1 MFFKHPA
8 FVDPEN
14 SDLKLWRY
22 IQRDKLFHL
31 LESSSLYF
39 CRADYFQEDD
49 VFEGSYPRLEYE
61 YQCKR
66 DDGKETSRR
75 LYEIASK
82 DTFINCWHL
91 SEYESLAM
99 WKLYAK
105 DEKGIAIQTNLIN
118 FKDSFEKSD
127 RHIYA
132 GKVDYIDYETDTFY
146 KESSHNYF
154 AMNAFSLFIHKR
166 KIYSYENEYRAICT
180 DSKGSQINGIHILV
194 NLNKLIHQIYLSPF
208 AAEKEYLEIE
218 SKLNELRIK
227 IPISFSSFKA
237 QPYF

>member
-8 FVDPEN
+8 FVDPNN
-14 SDLKLWRY
+14 SNLKLWRY
-22 IQRDKLFHL
+22 LQRDKLFDL
-31 LESSSLYF
+31 LESSNLYF
-39 CRADYFQEDD
+39 CRADHFQKEDI
-49 VFEGSYPRLEYE
+49 FEGSYPRLEYE

-66 DDGKETSRR
+66 DGGKETSRR
-75 LYEIASK
+75 FYEILSK

-105 DEKGIAIQTNLIN
+105 DKKGIAIQTNLAE
-118 FKDSFEKSD
+118 FKDAFENCD
-127 RHIYA
+127 RTIFA

-146 KESSHNYF
+146 KESGHKYY
-154 AMNAFSLFIHKR
+154 AMNGFSLFIHKR

-180 DSKGSQINGIHILV
+180 DSNGPQSKGVHIKV
-194 NLNKLIHQIYLSPF
+194 NLYKLIHKIYLSPF
-208 AAEKEYLEIE
+208 ATENEYAEIE
-218 SKLNELRIK
+218 NKLNELEIK

-237 QPYF
+237 QPYY

>member
-8 FVDPEN
+8 FVDPNN
-14 SDLKLWRY
+14 SDLRLWRY
-22 IQRDKLFHL
+22 LQRDKLFYL
-31 LESSSLYF
+31 LESSNLYF
-39 CRADYFQEDD
+39 CRADYFQKEDI
-49 VFEGSYPRLEYE
+49 FEGSYPRLEYE

-75 LYEIASK
+75 LYEILSK

-105 DEKGIAIQTNLIN
+105 DKKGIAIQTNLAD
-118 FKDSFEKSD
+118 FKDAFENCD
-127 RHIYA
+127 RTILA
-132 GKVDYIDYETDTFY
+132 GKVDYIDYETDAFY
-146 KESSHNYF
+146 KESGHKYY
-154 AMNAFSLFIHKR
+154 AMNGFSLFIHKR

-180 DSKGSQINGIHILV
+180 DSNGSQLKGVQIKV
-194 NLNKLIHQIYLSPF
+194 NLYKLIHKIYLSPF
-208 AAEKEYLEIE
+208 ATENEYEEIE
-218 SKLNELRIK
+218 NKLNELEIK